1 MGVPEN
7 TVAAFERAVD
17 LGADAIELDVRLTKD
32 GVPVVFHNFYLDGK
46 TEASGPIFAYTFD
59 ELRELV
65 LVGGDE
71 SAEGRRI
78 PAFREVLE
86 ALAGRL
92 GLEIELKGPEPESA
106 AIVATELQ
114 GFRDLWHTMEVTSY
128 EPALLLDIGRRCPG
142 LATDLLQRRSEEWM
156 RPDVVAYIAVQTGR
170 LAGARAVH
178 LHSSQLFPEVVSAVR
193 AAGLE
198 VHAWDVN
205 DIEAL
210 RIVRQL
216 EIPKFDTDD
225 LKLALE
231 FREGLDGQG

>member
-1 MGVPEN
+1 LEL
-7 TVAAFERAVD
+7 
-17 LGADAIELDVRLTKD
+17 LG
-32 GVPVVFHNFYLDGK
+32 
-46 TEASGPIFAYTFD
+46 
-59 ELRELV
+59 
-65 LVGGDE
+65 GGE
-71 SAEGRRI
+71 FPEGRRI

-86 ALAGRL
+86 TFAGRL

-114 GFRDLWHTMEVTSY
+114 RFRRLWDTMEVTSC
-128 EPALLLDIGRRCPG
+128 EPALLLDIGRRCPS
-142 LATDLLQRRSEEWM
+142 LATDLLMRRSEDWM
-156 RPDVVAYIAVQTGR
+156 KMDVVAHLAVQTGR

-178 LHSSQLFPEVVSAVR
+178 LHRTQLLPEVVSAVR

-210 RIVRQL
+210 RTVQQL